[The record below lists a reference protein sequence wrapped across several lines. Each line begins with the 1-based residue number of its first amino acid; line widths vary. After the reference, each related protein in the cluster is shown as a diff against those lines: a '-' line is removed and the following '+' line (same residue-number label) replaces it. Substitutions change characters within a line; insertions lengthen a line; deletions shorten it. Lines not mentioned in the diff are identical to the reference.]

1 MKMRSHARR
10 YAVLF
15 GAVAVGAIL
24 IIWGGDITRA
34 GGIKL
39 SANNP
44 LVFSRAAPTAPAVEE
59 KPKVAHLATPA
70 TVRAI
75 YMTQCVVG
83 TPSMRDDLVK
93 LIDATELNSM
103 VIDIK
108 DYAGK
113 IAFTPE
119 DASLKDSVSEKCG
132 AQDMREFIGKLHEK
146 NIYVI
151 GRITVFQD
159 PYYTALHPE
168 LAVKRLSDK
177 TANWKD
183 HKGLSFIDVSARP
196 FWDYIVRI
204 AKSSYAIGFDELN
217 FDYIRFPSD
226 GDMKDTFYTWNPGMD
241 KSEALERFYIYLH
254 DQLKPTPASAKASDG
269 QWAPVMSV
277 DLFGMVTTNY
287 DDLNIGQVLE
297 RAMPYFDFIDPMV
310 YPSHY
315 PTGFNGYKNVNEHSY
330 DIVHFS
336 LVRAVERAM
345 ATTTSINGLAFERV
359 GTSTPLNPS
368 QSEGSGEHSAKQNVL
383 AAIYAK
389 PAYPASKIRPWLQ
402 SFDYPVT
409 YTPEMV
415 SAQIKANTDAGLGS
429 YLFWDPANKYRSLR
443 AVLRTE

>member
-1 MKMRSHARR
+1 MKMRRRACR

-15 GAVAVGAIL
+15 GALAIGAIL
-24 IIWGGDITRA
+24 IIWGGDIVKASGLKFPVRSLIFARA
-34 GGIKL
+34 
-39 SANNP
+39 
-44 LVFSRAAPTAPAVEE
+44 TTTPAIPE
-59 KPKVAHLATPA
+59 KPKAAHLATPSV
-70 TVRAI
+70 VRAI

-93 LIDATELNSM
+93 LIDATELNAV

-132 AQDMREFIGKLHEK
+132 ARDMKEFIGKLHEK

-159 PYYTALHPE
+159 PYYTKLHPE

-183 HKGLSFIDVSARP
+183 HKGLSFIDVSAKP
-196 FWDYIVRI
+196 YWDYIVKI
-204 AKSSYAIGFDELN
+204 AKASYEIGFDELN

-226 GDMKDTFYTWNPGMD
+226 GNMKDIFYPWNSGLSKAD
-241 KSEALERFYIYLH
+241 ALEKFFEYL
-254 DQLKPTPASAKASDG
+254 DSELGDTG
-269 QWAPVMSV
+269 VVISV
-277 DLFGMVTTNY
+277 DLFGYVTVHV
-287 DDLNIGQVLE
+287 DDLGIGQLLE
-297 RAMPYFDFIDPMV
+297 KALPYFDYIDPMV

-315 PTGFNGYKNVNEHSY
+315 NSGFAGLSNVNSDPY
-330 DIVHFS
+330 KIVYAS
-336 LVRAVERAM
+336 MVEAVKRTV
-345 ATTTSINGLAFERV
+345 ATTTQISSSAYLRM
-359 GTSTPLNPS
+359 GTSTPAL
-368 QSEGSGEHSAKQNVL
+368 
-383 AAIYAK
+383 YAK
-389 PAYPASKIRPWLQ
+389 PSYPASKMRPWLQ

-415 SAQIKANTDAGLGS
+415 SAQIKANTDAGLES
-429 YLFWDPANKYRSLR
+429 YLFWDPSNKYRSLR
-443 AVLRTE
+443 QVLGPE